1 MCFGLWSICK
11 SDGKQAW
18 WDLLRYNWK
27 PGTQIHWGEG
37 GPFEEGLGDCKGSG
51 EWGSKRRIYL
61 REGVYSHGSTPGKLY
76 GLVKDHKPVETSSK
90 LPPLREVVSG
100 SGSNTEFL
108 SAFVDHHLKAEVK
121 KLPSYIEDTPDLLRE
136 IEKRNDL
143 GPLPPHAIPVSMD
156 VVALYP
162 NVPWEKGLVL
172 FKLQERDQINQY
184 GQTSSS
190 D

>member
-1 MCFGLWSICK
+1 M
-11 SDGKQAW
+11 
-18 WDLLRYNWK
+18 
-27 PGTQIHWGEG
+27 
-37 GPFEEGLGDCKGSG
+37 
-51 EWGSKRRIYL
+51 
-61 REGVYSHGSTPGKLY
+61 
-76 GLVKDHKPVETSSK
+76 
-90 LPPLREVVSG
+90 REVVSG

-121 KLPSYIEDTPDLLRE
+121 KLPSYIEDIPDLLRE

-162 NVPWEKGLVL
+162 NVPWEEGLVL